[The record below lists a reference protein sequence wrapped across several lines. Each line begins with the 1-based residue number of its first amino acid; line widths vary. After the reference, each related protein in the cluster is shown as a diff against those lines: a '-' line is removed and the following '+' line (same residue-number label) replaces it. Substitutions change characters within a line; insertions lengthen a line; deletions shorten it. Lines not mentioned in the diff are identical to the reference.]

1 MRRVDKG
8 KESKILADNLMY
20 SSENTNNNRKI
31 AEILLLEQKSFCAY
45 TDEYIN
51 RTDARDIEHFDP
63 TLKDSPQDSYNN
75 WFIVKHKWNS
85 EKATKWSR
93 FQPVLHPTALD
104 LEKRIIYLNGD
115 YVAASSS
122 DTEASNLIKLL
133 KLDDAILA
141 ENRKKYIARKHQEIR
156 EFNIEASAFF
166 EDLIRSYPGGI
177 SYLRAI
183 KEEFEVNL
191 WDLM

>member
-20 SSENTNNNRKI
+20 RSGNTNNNRKI
-31 AEILLLEQKSFCAY
+31 AEILFLEQKSFCAY

-51 RTDARDIEHFDP
+51 RTDAGDIEHFDP
-63 TLKDSPQDSYNN
+63 TLKDNPLDSYNN

-85 EKATKWSR
+85 EKAIKWSG

-104 LEKRIIYLNGD
+104 LEKRIIYLKGD

-133 KLDDAILA
+133 KLDDPMLA
-141 ENRKKYIARKHQEIR
+141 ENRK
-156 EFNIEASAFF
+156 NIWHGSVK
-166 EDLIRSYPGGI
+166 R
-177 SYLRAI
+177 
-183 KEEFEVNL
+183 
-191 WDLM
+191 